1 MIYLNMLAIALICVI
16 VIDISG
22 VVDTLTASFRRL
34 LTQGKFNTPMS
45 LKPFTCSFCM
55 THWVN
60 LVYICVLGEFTV
72 LNYLYILVL
81 SLFTTVFKDALEK
94 IITKIQQWIN

>member
-55 THWVN
+55 AHWVN